1 MRRTLYIIAIFI
13 FASVGHA
20 AGGVSAYDVEAE
32 GVVREDTTWNGN
44 VIVYGDVL
52 VPEGVTLTIEPGTSV
67 YFSYTESSKI
77 EPMFLSMETE
87 LLVRGTLLCNGT
99 KESPVTF
106 TAAPEEEDLK
116 KTERGDW
123 GGIIFDGGESSNS
136 VIRGARVELADTAFS
151 FFYSSPEVAGCVIED
166 CEYGVYAAGGGTP
179 KIVDCEIR
187 SCEFGLVAHGNT
199 APELEGVR
207 FEKNA
212 QDKLTGGDR

>member
-1 MRRTLYIIAIFI
+1 MREALYIIAFLV

-20 AGGVSAYDVEAE
+20 AGGPSAYDVEAE
-32 GVVREDTTWNGN
+32 GVLREDTTWSGR
-44 VIVYGDVL
+44 VVVYGDVL

-99 KESPVTF
+99 KESYVTF
-106 TAAPEEEDLK
+106 TPAPEGEDLK
-116 KTERGDW
+116 KPERGDW

-136 VIRGARVELADTAFS
+136 VVRGARVVMADTAFS
-151 FFYSSPEVAGCVIED
+151 FFYSSPEVAGCVVED
-166 CEYGVYAAGGGTP
+166 CEYGFYAAGGGTP
-179 KIVDCEIR
+179 KIIDCEIR
-187 SCEFGLVAHGNT
+187 LCEFGVVAHGNT
-199 APELEGVR
+199 APELEGVQ

-212 QDKLTGGDR
+212 QDRLLGEDG